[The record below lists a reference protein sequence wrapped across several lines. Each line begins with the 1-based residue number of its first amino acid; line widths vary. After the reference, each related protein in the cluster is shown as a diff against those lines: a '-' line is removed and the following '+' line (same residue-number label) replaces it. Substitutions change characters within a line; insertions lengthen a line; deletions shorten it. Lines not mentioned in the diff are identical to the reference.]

1 MGKRKIDVSTILVI
15 IIGFLCV
22 LFTISS
28 IHTIKK
34 DNYYDKI
41 LQDYVIIEEN
51 KDTYDMLVYD
61 KETYIVYKCKLDRDG
76 YGLFN
81 DDYIIEP
88 YFSSNG
94 LPYRYNLDN
103 KNIEQIRQERN

>member
-1 MGKRKIDVSTILVI
+1 MEKRKIDVSTILVI
-15 IIGFLCV
+15 VIGLLCIM
-22 LFTISS
+22 FTISS

-34 DNYYDKI
+34 DNYYNKI

-61 KETYIVYKCKLDRDG
+61 KETYIVYKCKIDRDG

-103 KNIEQIRQERN
+103 KKIEIIN